1 MYIVTHNSTS
11 ENTKFFKLT
20 TQKVCSHDL
29 IPFSISIR
37 MQILFHN
44 RSGPV
49 HQKDSAQLIV
59 TLLIFLLLQFA
70 SLRSYYSLYVVKSC
84 HSPPPPPKKKK
95 ILFQLSAFVR

>member
-44 RSGPV
+44 HSGPV
-49 HQKDSAQLIV
+49 HQKDSAQLTV
-59 TLLIFLLLQFA
+59 TLLIFSFSLQASDLTTLYKLLNHV
-70 SLRSYYSLYVVKSC
+70 SS
-84 HSPPPPPKKKK
+84 PPPKKK
-95 ILFQLSAFVR
+95 IFSS